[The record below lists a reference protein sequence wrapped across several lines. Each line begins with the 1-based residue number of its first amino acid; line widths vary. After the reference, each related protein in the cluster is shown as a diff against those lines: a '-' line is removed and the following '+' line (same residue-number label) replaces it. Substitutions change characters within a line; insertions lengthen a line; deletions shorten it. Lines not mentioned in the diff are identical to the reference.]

1 MRRVVAIA
9 AFIAMLLV
17 IDAVANDF
25 RFTSTFFLELR
36 QFGRLFNRFVGRA
49 FNVLGQPAPGTDY
62 LTTVISV
69 FVLPPSWTS

>member
-17 IDAVANDF
+17 IDGVANDF

-36 QFGRLFNRFVGRA
+36 EFGRLLNRFVGHA
-49 FNVLGQPAPGTDY
+49 FGFLG
-62 LTTVISV
+62 
-69 FVLPPSWTS
+69 